1 MKRYLYRY
9 LLIAFTVTLIVPL
22 AGPASGT
29 VSEQDVEAAMK
40 RAATFMMDTV
50 SNRGGF
56 VWSYTND
63 LSDQW
68 GEVPARPTQ
77 IWVQGAT
84 VDVGEMLLDA
94 WRATKDPV
102 YMEQAKRVADA
113 LIWGQ
118 HPAGGWHYLIDF
130 DMPGIRNWYD
140 TVATKCWGWEEYY
153 HYYGNCTYDDDVTT
167 GATRFFLGLYIETLD
182 PAYRPPL
189 DKALGFILESQY
201 PNGGW
206 PQRYPISREFSKD
219 GIPDYTAWH
228 TFNDMAIH
236 NCIMVLWQAWET
248 LGDERYREAAR
259 RGMDFYIISQYAEP
273 QAGWCEQHDLDLRP
287 VQARTYE
294 PASIDTRATS
304 YNIADL
310 QLYYTM
316 TGDRRYLTPIP
327 PAIRWMEQSVTA
339 TSSDMQYTHARRY
352 EPGTNRPLYTHREG
366 TSIDNGRY
374 FQNYEPTDDIIES
387 GGQIRIDTVRLRE
400 IYERTAA
407 MTPDEAL
414 KTYRESH
421 TGAAPRRPDSAEVE
435 RIVDVLDQRGA
446 WVTEVQVRN
455 YDDPMK
461 PGPPPFPGI
470 VTGVFVAN
478 MRMLIG
484 HLDSIR

>member
-1 MKRYLYRY
+1 MKHYLHRSF
-9 LLIAFTVTLIVPL
+9 LFALTVILIIPF
-22 AGPASGT
+22 AGPVSGA
-29 VSEQDVEAAMK
+29 VSERDVETAMK
-40 RAATFMMDTV
+40 RATTFMMDTV

-56 VWSYTND
+56 LWKYTND

-77 IWVQGAT
+77 IWVQGGT

-102 YMEQAKRVADA
+102 YIEQAKRVADA

-130 DMPGIRNWYD
+130 DMSGIRNWYD

-167 GATRFFLGLYIETLD
+167 GATRFLLGLYIETLD

-236 NCIMVLWQAWET
+236 NCIMVLWQAWEK

-273 QAGWCEQHDLDLRP
+273 QAGWCEQHDLDLMP
-287 VQARTYE
+287 VQARSYE

-304 YNIADL
+304 RNIMDL
-310 QLYYTM
+310 QQYYTM
-316 TGDRRYLTPIP
+316 TGDRRYLAPIL

-339 TSSDMQYTHARRY
+339 TVPGEALTHARRY

-374 FQNYEPTDDIIES
+374 YINYEPAEDVIIHR
-387 GGQIRIDTVRLRE
+387 GQIRIDTVRQRE
-400 IYERTAA
+400 SYERVAS

-414 KTYRESH
+414 QAYRNSR
-421 TGAAPRRPDSAEVE
+421 TGAVPPRPDADDIEKIVE
-435 RIVDVLDQRGA
+435 SLDKRGA
-446 WVTEVQVRN
+446 WVTRVLVRN

-461 PGPPPFPGI
+461 PGPPPFQGI
-470 VTGVFVAN
+470 ETGVFVAY
-478 MRMLIG
+478 MRLLIG
-484 HLDSIR
+484 HLESIR